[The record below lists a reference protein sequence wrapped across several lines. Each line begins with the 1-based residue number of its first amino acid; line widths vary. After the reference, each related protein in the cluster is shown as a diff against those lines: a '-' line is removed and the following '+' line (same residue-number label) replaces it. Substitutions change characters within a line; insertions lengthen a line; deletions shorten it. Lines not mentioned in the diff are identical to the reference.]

1 LALSIIAILSTLAY
15 INLDNLISSQYSS
28 GKLINISGRQRMLS
42 QQISLHAIYYKT
54 KNLKKNI
61 DLMEKNHKELL
72 SYPMTKELKKTYFED
87 PIKLD
92 EKVKK
97 YLYHAKN
104 FYETRSG
111 ISLTYLLKNSKS
123 LLQDLDKATSIYV
136 KEAEKNTNKLKK
148 VELYIFI
155 LTLVTLFFEALF
167 IFRPANKQIID
178 DKKIITQEKDYS
190 NTVIE
195 SSTNAIITLDK
206 ELKIKTFNK
215 MAEEIFGYKKDE
227 MLGKTSLKKIVPKF
241 SEKSVEELL
250 HTLKEE
256 KMKEVQ
262 ELEGVDKKGNSFP
275 IRISFGTSRDG
286 EDIVIVANIQ
296 NISKEKLKDK
306 LLQQQAKFAAL
317 GEMIAVIA
325 HQWRQPLAQLNFNTI
340 YIKKH
345 LTDQKLIDE
354 LKNNEEII
362 QFMSETITNFEDFY
376 KKSDNTHF
384 NPIVSIEQVLKI
396 VDSIIK
402 LREIKLIKDIDSKLT
417 IYGNSN
423 SLAQVILSII
433 QNALDLIK
441 MRKIKNPKI
450 QIMLKD
456 TPTHIVL
463 TIEDN
468 AGGIKTSP
476 IENIFK
482 PFISKKMIPSTGIG
496 LYMSQLIIKEKFC
509 GEIIAENTKNGAKF
523 TILLPH

>member
-1 LALSIIAILSTLAY
+1 MKNNPNY
-15 INLDNLISSQYSS
+15 PQYN
-28 GKLINISGRQRMLS
+28 G
-42 QQISLHAIYYKT
+42 
-54 KNLKKNI
+54 
-61 DLMEKNHKELL
+61 
-72 SYPMTKELKKTYFED
+72 
-87 PIKLD
+87 
-92 EKVKK
+92 VKG
-97 YLYHAKN
+97 
-104 FYETRSG
+104 F
-111 ISLTYLLKNSKS
+111 
-123 LLQDLDKATSIYV
+123 V
-136 KEAEKNTNKLKK
+136 
-148 VELYIFI
+148 
-155 LTLVTLFFEALF
+155 
-167 IFRPANKQIID
+167 
-178 DKKIITQEKDYS
+178 
-190 NTVIE
+190 
-195 SSTNAIITLDK
+195 
-206 ELKIKTFNK
+206 
-215 MAEEIFGYKKDE
+215 
-227 MLGKTSLKKIVPKF
+227 
-241 SEKSVEELL
+241 
-250 HTLKEE
+250 
-256 KMKEVQ
+256 
-262 ELEGVDKKGNSFP
+262 
-275 IRISFGTSRDG
+275 
-286 EDIVIVANIQ
+286 
-296 NISKEKLKDK
+296 LKDK

-433 QNALDLIK
+433 QNALDVIK
-441 MRKIKNPKI
+441 IREIKNPKI
-450 QIMLKD
+450 EIMLKD

-468 AGGIKTSP
+468 AEGIKTSP

-496 LYMSQLIIKEKFC
+496 LYMSQLIIKEKFH
-509 GEIIAENTKNGAKF
+509 GEIIAENTKVGAKF